1 MRQIQRTFLFLLL
14 FLSFSSVV
22 VQFAFPEQNLLTNSK
37 LISLEARD
45 ADVKDVLRAL
55 AKQSGVNIIISEN
68 VDGAVT
74 VSFDNI
80 SIQDALEII
89 LRANKLAFVEHNNVV
104 WIDEQ
109 ESLAKSGEGMTTKI
123 IKLNYANSKE
133 MVTQVKGVLNPTGTV
148 TADLRTNSLIIKD
161 IPAGIQE
168 AESLLKALDTKT
180 LQVVIEARIVE
191 ASSNFSKELGVK
203 WGGEG
208 NIGEASLTGVTAL
221 GATSNGSNFAV
232 SLPSADITGG
242 VGLVIGSIGD
252 SLLLDM
258 ELTAGERD
266 GKLRIVSRPKITTT
280 NNKPATIHSGLT
292 FRIRTAEST
301 TTTEGSEFTSATL
314 EEIKTGINLTVT
326 PQISSDNSV
335 LLKIEADKSDP
346 DFSRALD
353 GIPGVTEK
361 SASTTV
367 LVKDGETTV
376 IGGLYRST
384 SSSQDDKVP
393 FFSEIPLL
401 SWLFKSHKEQ
411 IDNEELLIFITPHI
425 LRDSDSTF

>member
-1 MRQIQRTFLFLLL
+1 MRQTRRTFLFLVL
-14 FLSFSSVV
+14 FLSFSSAVI
-22 VQFAFPEQNLLTNSK
+22 QFAFSEQNQFANSK

-89 LRANKLAFVEHNNVV
+89 LRANNLAFVEHNNVV
-104 WIDEQ
+104 WIDDQ
-109 ESLAKSGEGMTTKI
+109 ESLAKSGEGMITKI

-161 IPAGIQE
+161 VPAGIQE

-191 ASSNFSKELGVK
+191 ASSNFSRELGVK
-203 WGGEG
+203 WGGG
-208 NIGEASLTGVTAL
+208 INIGDASLTGVAAL

-266 GKLRIVSRPKITTT
+266 GKLRIISRPKITTT

-314 EEIKTGINLTVT
+314 EEIKTGINLKVT
-326 PQISSDNSV
+326 PQISSDNFV

-346 DFSRALD
+346 DFSRAID

-401 SWLFKSHKEQ
+401 GWLFKSHEEK

-425 LRDSDSTF
+425 IRE

>member
-1 MRQIQRTFLFLLL
+1 MRLTQKTFLLLAL
-14 FLSFSSVV
+14 FLSFSFVV
-22 VQFAFPEQNLLTNSK
+22 IQFAFSAQNQLTNNST

-55 AKQSGVNIIISEN
+55 AKQSGANIIISED
-68 VDGAVT
+68 VEGSVT

-80 SIQDALEII
+80 SIQDALDII
-89 LRANKLAFVEHNNVV
+89 LRANNLAFVEHNNVV
-104 WIDEQ
+104 WIDQQ
-109 ESLAKSGEGMTTKI
+109 ENLAKSGEGMITKI
-123 IKLNYANSKE
+123 IKLNYANSTE
-133 MVTQVKGVLNPTGTV
+133 MVSQVKSVLKPMGTV
-148 TADLRTNSLIIKD
+148 IADSRTNALIIKD
-161 IPAGIQE
+161 LPAGIQE

-191 ASSNFSKELGVK
+191 VSSNFSKELGVR
-203 WGGEG
+203 WGGKID
-208 NIGEASLTGVTAL
+208 IGESTLTGVSAL
-221 GATSNGSNFAV
+221 STTLNGSNFAV
-232 SLPSADITGG
+232 SLPAADITGG
-242 VGLVIGSIGD
+242 IGFTIGSIGD

-266 GKLRIVSRPKITTT
+266 GRLRIVSRPKITTT

-292 FRIRTAEST
+292 FRIRTAAST

-326 PQISSDNSV
+326 PQISSNNSV

-346 DFSRALD
+346 DFSRAID
-353 GIPGVTEK
+353 GIPGVIEK

-393 FFSEIPLL
+393 YLSKIPLL
-401 SWLFKSHKEQ
+401 GWLFKSHEEK

-425 LRDSDSTF
+425 IRE

>member
-1 MRQIQRTFLFLLL
+1 MRKSLKTFLFLVFSFFISALL
-14 FLSFSSVV
+14 VQSAFSDPN
-22 VQFAFPEQNLLTNSK
+22 QLTNNNF
-37 LISLEARD
+37 ISLEARD

-55 AKQSGVNIIISEN
+55 AKQSGSNIIISED
-68 VDGAVT
+68 VEGSVT

-80 SIQDALEII
+80 SIQDALDII
-89 LRANKLAFVEHNNVV
+89 LRASNLAFVEHNNVV
-104 WIDEQ
+104 WIDQQ
-109 ESLAKSGEGMTTKI
+109 ENLAKSGEGMITKI
-123 IKLNYANSKE
+123 VKLNYANSTD
-133 MVTQVKGVLNPTGTV
+133 MVLQVKGVLKPMGTV
-148 TADLRTNSLIIKD
+148 IADSRTNSLIIKD

-203 WGGEG
+203 WGGEINMG
-208 NIGEASLTGVTAL
+208 DATLTGVSAL
-221 GATSNGSNFAV
+221 STTSNGSNFAV
-232 SLPSADITGG
+232 SLPATDITGG
-242 VGLVIGSIGD
+242 VGLVIGSISD
-252 SLLLDM
+252 TLLLDM

-326 PQISSDNSV
+326 PQISSDDSV

-346 DFSRALD
+346 DFSRAID

-367 LVKDGETTV
+367 LVKNGETTV

-393 FFSEIPLL
+393 YLSEMPLL
-401 SWLFKSHKEQ
+401 GWLFKSHEEK

-425 LRDSDSTF
+425 YE

>member
-1 MRQIQRTFLFLLL
+1 MRLTQKTFLLL
-14 FLSFSSVV
+14 ALLSFSSVV
-22 VQFAFPEQNLLTNSK
+22 VQFAFSAQNQLTNNST

-55 AKQSGVNIIISEN
+55 AKQSGANIIISED
-68 VDGAVT
+68 VEGSVT

-80 SIQDALEII
+80 SIQDALDII
-89 LRANKLAFVEHNNVV
+89 LRANNLAFVERNNVV
-104 WIDEQ
+104 WIDQQ
-109 ESLAKSGEGMTTKI
+109 ENLAKSGEGMITKI
-123 IKLNYANSKE
+123 IKLNYANSTE
-133 MVTQVKGVLNPTGTV
+133 MVSQVKGVLKPMGTV
-148 TADLRTNSLIIKD
+148 IADSRTNSLIIKD
-161 IPAGIQE
+161 LPAGIQE

-191 ASSNFSKELGVK
+191 VSSNFSKELGVR
-203 WGGEG
+203 WGGKID
-208 NIGEASLTGVTAL
+208 IGESTLTGVSAL
-221 GATSNGSNFAV
+221 STTSNGSNFAV
-232 SLPSADITGG
+232 SLPAADITGG
-242 VGLVIGSIGD
+242 IGFTIGSIGD

-266 GKLRIVSRPKITTT
+266 GRLRIVSRPKITTT

-292 FRIRTAEST
+292 FRIRTAAST

-326 PQISSDNSV
+326 PQISSNNSV

-346 DFSRALD
+346 DFSRAID
-353 GIPGVTEK
+353 GIPGVIEK

-393 FFSEIPLL
+393 YLSKIPLL
-401 SWLFKSHKEQ
+401 GWLFKSHEEK

-425 LRDSDSTF
+425 IRE